1 MVRESE
7 GWETPRLDN
16 KNIQYDKIIN
26 EEKMYIV
33 MNKFKIISGKE
44 KKFEEVW
51 KNRNSNLDGVP
62 GFLEFHLIK
71 GMVSETHTVY
81 ASHSSWNSQED
92 FYNWVKSEVFREAH
106 KHAGQNADLY
116 MGGPQLEE
124 YEVVI

>member
-26 EEKMYIV
+26 EVEMYIV

-51 KNRNSNLDGVP
+51 KNRDSNLDGVP

-92 FYNWVKSEVFREAH
+92 FYNWEDFEIQSNLFSHLNKIYSF
-106 KHAGQNADLY
+106 Y
-116 MGGPQLEE
+116 
-124 YEVVI
+124 

>member
-1 MVRESE
+1 MVRESD
-7 GWETPRLDN
+7 GWEATRLDN
-16 KNIQYDKIIN
+16 KNIQYNKIIN
-26 EEKMYIV
+26 EVEMYIV

-51 KNRNSNLDGVP
+51 KNRDSNLDGVS

-71 GMVSETHTVY
+71 GMVNETHTVY

-92 FYNWVKSEVFREAH
+92 FYNWVKSEAFREAH
-106 KHAGQNADLY
+106 KNAGQNADLY

>member
-51 KNRNSNLDGVP
+51 KNRDSNLDGVP

-71 GMVSETHTVY
+71 SEANETHTVY
-81 ASHSSWNSQED
+81 ASHSSWNSQKH
-92 FYNWVKSEVFREAH
+92 FYDWVKSEAFREAH
-106 KHAGQNADLY
+106 KYAGKNADLY
-116 MGGPQLEE
+116 MGAPQLEE